1 MKITKIFLRQTTGT
15 QFVVTLDG
23 LDPRLLQS
31 FVLEDSVPKQ
41 QPHDMLIECAQEQQ
55 ENIREELAKEQLLR
69 LELLR
74 QQAAVREQ
82 KKSFA
87 HPASAVQPLSVP
99 VNPQVKRPAS
109 PSGLESRPLKGKQI
123 NSTFKTIICLWVV

>member
-1 MKITKIFLRQTTGT
+1 M
-15 QFVVTLDG
+15 VTLDG

-31 FVLEDSVPKQ
+31 FALEDCPPKQ
-41 QPHDMLIECAQEQQ
+41 QSDNSHVEQAQGQSA
-55 ENIREELAKEQLLR
+55 NIQKELAKEQLLR

-82 KKSFA
+82 KSLGRPTIA
-87 HPASAVQPLSVP
+87 VPPVPAP

-109 PSGLESRPLKGKQI
+109 PNDCLETRPLKG
-123 NSTFKTIICLWVV
+123 